1 TADHTHKTLPLS
13 ISHLFFSL
21 HRKNRELHSLPTRR
35 SSDLRGKTTCRVE
48 VTGRQFAIA
57 LKQRW
62 MPGVTSS
69 GTSCAVQG
77 LTPAILPA
85 NTISRRERLTTYS
98 LNRSSISRRLRP
110 VRGAP
115 RSPTSLPSRNNRS
128 STRWRW
134 QRKRIRYSSAWNS
147 WNARNKDRWDS

>member
-77 LTPAILPA
+77 LTPAILPRSEEH
-85 NTISRRERLTTYS
+85 TSELQSRENIVCRL
-98 LNRSSISRRLRP
+98 LLKKK
-110 VRGAP
+110 
-115 RSPTSLPSRNNRS
+115 
-128 STRWRW
+128 
-134 QRKRIRYSSAWNS
+134 KRYEQCMQKRAVQS
-147 WNARNKDRWDS
+147 